1 MTIASSYAADV
12 PMEHTN
18 MELEIGFLVF
28 PKFQILDLTGPLAAF
43 QVASK
48 LSGQSRYRLR
58 ILSMEGGPIESSS
71 GLVIFTEPARS
82 MSLDTLVVVGG
93 GDLPDRPEL
102 AAELAELVLK
112 LAPASRRIGSVCTG
126 AFVLAEAGLLNM
138 RTATT
143 HWRHSLALQKRYPQ
157 IKVDSDRIFTR
168 DGQYWTS
175 AGISAGIDFALALIE
190 DDLGVD
196 LSRDTARELVV
207 FHRRP
212 GGQSQFST
220 LLELNPESDRIRIA
234 LSYAREHLHEKLSI
248 ERLADI
254 ACLSPRHFSRSF
266 LSETGETPAKAVE
279 RLRTE
284 AARLLIETTVD
295 PIEEIAQKVGYID
308 PERMRRAFVRM
319 YGHPPQ
325 GIRRAARTLHL
336 HAI

>member
-1 MTIASSYAADV
+1 
-12 PMEHTN
+12 

-48 LSGQSRYRLR
+48 LSGKSHYRLR
-58 ILSMEGGPIESSS
+58 TLSLEGGPIESSS
-71 GLVIFTEPARS
+71 GLVVFTEPARR

-102 AAELAELVLK
+102 AAELADLVLK

-126 AFVLAEAGLLNM
+126 AFVLAEAGLLNL

-168 DGQYWTS
+168 DGPYWTS

-190 DDLGVD
+190 EDLGLD

-220 LLELNPESDRIRIA
+220 LLELNPESDRIRSA

-325 GIRRAARTLHL
+325 GIRRAARTPHL